1 MPEPRIYDPAE
12 RPLIEVLI
20 DGTWYPGELRAWLP
34 NDDGTWRA
42 NVGYSTAPARI
53 ASPP

>member
-1 MPEPRIYDPAE
+1 M
-12 RPLIEVLI
+12 LI

-42 NVGYSTAPARI
+42 NVGYNTGPGETRLATVDANEVRL
-53 ASPP
+53 AGEE